1 MNYVILGNG
10 LLGTELQ
17 KQTNWDMLSRKKDR
31 IEATDINTWY
41 KILLSYD
48 VIINCIAFTETYSN
62 DKRKHWDINYKFV
75 SDLVEYCNEYN
86 KKLVHIST
94 DYVYTNS
101 TSFASEEDIPIHGDN
116 WYSYTKLL
124 ADAFIELKSNNYLIC
139 RGTHKPNPFPY
150 DKAWG
155 DQEGNFDYVN
165 IIASI
170 IIKLINK
177 NCKGIFNTGTEHKT
191 MFLLA
196 EKTKKDVLCVS
207 KPYHVP
213 RDTTMNLSKLTLI
226 K

>member
-1 MNYVILGNG
+1 MNCVILGNG
-10 LLGTELQ
+10 LLGTEIQ
-17 KQTNWDMLSRKKDR
+17 KQTNWDMLSRKKDK
-31 IEATDINTWY
+31 IEATDINTWC

-62 DKRKHWDINYKFV
+62 NKRKHWDINYKFV

-101 TSFASEEDIPIHGDN
+101 KSFVSEEDIPIHGDN

-155 DQEGNFDYVN
+155 NQEGNFDYVD

-177 NCKGIFNTGTEHKT
+177 NHKGIFNIGTKHKT
-191 MFLLA
+191 MFSLA
-196 EKTKKDVLCVS
+196 KETKKDVLCVFR
-207 KPYHVP
+207 PYYVP
-213 RDTTMNLSKLTLI
+213 RDTTMNLNKLNLI
-226 K
+226 E